1 MKKILLL
8 FVFAGLCWGC
18 DDDDNSKLER
28 VQVAVPLTMSLDEL
42 RSSVSVESA
51 QSIEESGKIYTY
63 QDLIFINDNLKGVH
77 VIDNSDPSNPVQ
89 KNFLKIPQNTDVA
102 VKDNKLYANSGPDL
116 VVFDISNVNGIQY
129 ETRMEHVFPNYY
141 PPVMEEADYV
151 DYPEIDFA
159 SEIIIGYEVKTEF
172 RKIEDVRVFDGV
184 ENSDALSGSGTG
196 GSMARFKII
205 KDYLYSVT
213 ESQIHIFNI
222 STPENPTAVNTEY
235 VGWQIETI
243 FNQGD
248 YLYLGSADGMYIY
261 DITNATVPTY
271 VSQITHVMGC
281 DPVVVQGDLA
291 YVTIRGGNM
300 CGQDF
305 SQLEI
310 IDVSDKAMPERIAVY
325 EMEEPYGLGIKD
337 NHLFVCDGSA
347 GLKVYDASA
356 SPELTLID
364 RFEDIETFDV
374 IPLQDVLLM
383 VGGEKLYQYRYT
395 SEGIQLLST
404 FSLN

>member
-8 FVFAGLCWGC
+8 FVLAGLCFGC
-18 DDDDNSKLER
+18 DDDNSNVER
-28 VQVAVPLTMSLDEL
+28 VQVAVPLTMSLDEF
-42 RSSVSVESA
+42 RSSVSVENA
-51 QSIEESGKIYTY
+51 QNIEESGKIYTY
-63 QDLIFINDNLKGVH
+63 HNLIFINDNLKGVH
-77 VIDNSDPSNPVQ
+77 VIDNRDPSHPVQ

-116 VVFDISNVNGIQY
+116 VVFDISNINNIEY
-129 ETRMEHVFPNYY
+129 ETRIENVFPNYY
-141 PPVMEEADYV
+141 PPVTEEADYI

-172 RKIEDVRVFDGV
+172 REPQNDMVLFANDAV
-184 ENSDALSGSGTG
+184 EAAGGSGTG
-196 GSMARFKII
+196 GSMARFKIV
-205 KDYLYSVT
+205 KDYLYTVT

-222 STPENPTAVNTEY
+222 NSPENPVAINSEY

-243 FNQGD
+243 FYQDD
-248 YLYLGSADGMYIY
+248 YLYLGSSSGMYIY
-261 DITNATVPTY
+261 DIANATSPTY
-271 VSQITHVMGC
+271 VSEISHVMGC

-291 YVTIRGGNM
+291 YVTIRGGNI

-305 SQLEI
+305 SQLEV
-310 IDVSDKAMPERIAVY
+310 IDVSDKSLPERIAVY
-325 EMEEPYGLGIKD
+325 EMKEPYGLGIKG

-364 RFEDIETFDV
+364 QFEDIETFDV
-374 IPLQDVLLM
+374 IPLENVLLM
-383 VGGEKLYQYRYT
+383 VGGETLYQYRYT